1 MKINKYKN
9 LGQGWHSDSIRHS
22 NARKTGHAGGVYAL
36 KSIGNILYKKY
47 KCNRCGKI
55 TMQDTNHY
63 GEIYNMRCE
72 GCSWKNPMQPFVTME
87 CIDKIPK
94 GWKKP
99 EKWKT
104 VELSVVNINNKKG
117 IYAKK
122 DIVSELNNKEIV
134 VEKVEP
140 EKFSALPIVK
150 MKEDE
155 GYSVDAVSDIHN
167 NPDKIEIKIKD
178 SGNDEKN
185 SMLLAHEFNEIEKFK
200 KINKNGYKQ
209 GSEELA
215 HEQNRIKY

>member
-1 MKINKYKN
+1 MQKISKYKQ
-9 LGQGWHSDSIRHS
+9 LGQGWHNDSIRHS
-22 NARKTGHAGGVYAL
+22 NAKKFGIAGGLYADL
-36 KSIGNILYKKY
+36 MSIKIGDRVIKKETGW
-47 KCNRCGKI
+47 KGKI
-55 TMQDTNHY
+55 INVQS
-63 GEIYNMRCE
+63 G
-72 GCSWKNPMQPFVTME
+72 GGWLSGKNVIIEYDNGRTEME
-87 CIDKIPK
+87 DLR
-94 GWKKP
+94 
-99 EKWKT
+99 EKHI
-104 VELSVVNINNKKG
+104 ELLKNNKKN

-140 EKFSALPIVK
+140 KEFSQLPIVK

-215 HEQNRIKY
+215 HQQNNIKY